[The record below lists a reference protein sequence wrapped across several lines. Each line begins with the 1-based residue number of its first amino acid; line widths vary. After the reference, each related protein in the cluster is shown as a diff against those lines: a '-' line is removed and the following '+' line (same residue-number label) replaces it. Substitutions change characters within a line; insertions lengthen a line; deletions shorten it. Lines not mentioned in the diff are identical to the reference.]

1 MKASSSF
8 HRPTTWAPGFEQ
20 ISEMLVKTLH
30 AQEPAIPPPVQQL
43 ESAKPQHSPPMAGG
57 AKGLKRRW
65 MEQHLV
71 EQERKAKQVNPW
83 LVRFEQA
90 CLTMLHSQKAAG
102 AFQVTGTKMKNK
114 RRY

>member
-1 MKASSSF
+1 M
-8 HRPTTWAPGFEQ
+8 
-20 ISEMLVKTLH
+20 
-30 AQEPAIPPPVQQL
+30 
-43 ESAKPQHSPPMAGG
+43 
-57 AKGLKRRW
+57 KRRW